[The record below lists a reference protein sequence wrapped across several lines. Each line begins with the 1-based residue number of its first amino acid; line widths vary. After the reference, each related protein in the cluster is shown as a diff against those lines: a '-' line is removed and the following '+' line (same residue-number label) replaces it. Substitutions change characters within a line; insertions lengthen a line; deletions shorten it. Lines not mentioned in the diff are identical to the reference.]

1 MLLWTDDIVVLMS
14 LKSDLGVFCSE
25 LLRGYAPPQR

>member
-1 MLLWTDDIVVLMS
+1 MLLFADDIVALMS

-25 LLRGYAPPQR
+25 LLRGYAP